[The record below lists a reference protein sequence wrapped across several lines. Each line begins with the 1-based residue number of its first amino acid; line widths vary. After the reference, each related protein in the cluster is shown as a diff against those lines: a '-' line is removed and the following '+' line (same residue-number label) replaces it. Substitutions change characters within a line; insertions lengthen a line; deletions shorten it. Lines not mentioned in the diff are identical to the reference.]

1 MSTPS
6 FVDVLPRR
14 WPVITTHTSCLID
27 VSNEM
32 KYYWRLLHLCPWDP
46 RNTIGLMPL
55 RMLDWQLRPMG
66 KWWKCASGNRT
77 HARTHARTPV
87 YMLGGLKMNKETK
100 PIQKFTSTVYIYN
113 PQDAFRIQSIPRMH
127 KRYSAVLS
135 IIARTT
141 ADHLNPRYIND
152 YVRIHV

>member
-14 WPVITTHTSCLID
+14 WPVITTHTSCFID

-55 RMLDWQLRPMG
+55 RMLDRRLRPTGVSRQMVEVCT
-66 KWWKCASGNRT
+66 WQS
-77 HARTHARTPV
+77 HARTPV

-100 PIQKFTSTVYIYN
+100 PIQKFTSVYIYN
-113 PQDAFRIQSIPRMH
+113 PQDTFRIQSIPRMH

>member
-1 MSTPS
+1 
-6 FVDVLPRR
+6 
-14 WPVITTHTSCLID
+14 
-27 VSNEM
+27 M

-55 RMLDWQLRPMG
+55 RMLDWRLRPMG
-66 KWWKCASGNRT
+66 VSRQMVEVCKWQS

-141 ADHLNPRYIND
+141 ADHLNPRYITD

>member
-55 RMLDWQLRPMG
+55 RMLDRRLRPMG
-66 KWWKCASGNRT
+66 VSRQMVEVCKWQS
-77 HARTHARTPV
+77 HARTPV

-100 PIQKFTSTVYIYN
+100 PIQKFTSTV
-113 PQDAFRIQSIPRMH
+113 AFRIQSIPRMH